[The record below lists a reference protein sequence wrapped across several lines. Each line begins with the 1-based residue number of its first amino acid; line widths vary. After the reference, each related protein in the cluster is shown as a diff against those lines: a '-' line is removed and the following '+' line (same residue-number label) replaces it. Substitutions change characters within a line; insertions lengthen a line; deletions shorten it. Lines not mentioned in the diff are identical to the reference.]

1 LLNFVRT
8 SRASSPLYPIPTISG
23 TITAADL
30 RPLAGRQCFR
40 SWKNCSRFGQ
50 IGKGVALAGA
60 IAALSLTT
68 PTSAY
73 AGGNGVG
80 AAIGLGILGGVI
92 AGAVIANS
100 TQPAYGYGYG
110 YGYGYAPAP
119 AYDYPPQPYQGYYA
133 PAPLIGEAHGDA
145 VVGEDPEFFDQT
157 VTRDRARRAVDAAVD
172 DLNLKHQLRR

>member
-1 LLNFVRT
+1 MRNLGRGLSGVAIHLRDPISKPSNLKLQKERAMRT
-8 SRASSPLYPIPTISG
+8 NQTVSR
-23 TITAADL
+23 
-30 RPLAGRQCFR
+30 
-40 SWKNCSRFGQ
+40 RFGQ

-60 IAALSLTT
+60 IAAVSLTT

-92 AGAVIANS
+92 AGAAIANS
-100 TQPAYGYGYG
+100 AQPA

-133 PAPLIGEAHGDA
+133 PAPTYYDSSQPYFGSS
-145 VVGEDPEFFDQT
+145 PYY
-157 VTRDRARRAVDAAVD
+157 R
-172 DLNLKHQLRR
+172 

>member
-1 LLNFVRT
+1 LSKPCSGLSGVVIRLRDPISNPSNLKLQKEERAMRT
-8 SRASSPLYPIPTISG
+8 NQIVS
-23 TITAADL
+23 
-30 RPLAGRQCFR
+30 
-40 SWKNCSRFGQ
+40 SRFGQ

-68 PTSAY
+68 PTPAH

-92 AGAVIANS
+92 AGAAIANS
-100 TQPAYGYGYG
+100 AQPA

-133 PAPLIGEAHGDA
+133 PAPTYYDA
-145 VVGEDPEFFDQT
+145 SQPYYGWSPYY
-157 VTRDRARRAVDAAVD
+157 R
-172 DLNLKHQLRR
+172 